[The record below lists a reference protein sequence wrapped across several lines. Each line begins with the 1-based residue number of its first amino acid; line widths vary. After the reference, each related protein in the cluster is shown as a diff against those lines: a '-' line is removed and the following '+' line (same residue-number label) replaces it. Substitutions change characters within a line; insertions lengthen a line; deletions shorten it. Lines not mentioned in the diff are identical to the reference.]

1 MENCTA
7 NFRRI
12 ARKNLRVLSRRE
24 RRKVSANRAT
34 NVAIKDT
41 SIEYPNVDLKTLRF
55 RTNTF
60 NKMEYEI
67 IERSFII
74 PR

>member
-24 RRKVSANRAT
+24 RRKVSVNRAT
-34 NVAIKDT
+34 NVAIKIFRSNR
-41 SIEYPNVDLKTLRF
+41 SILVSNIRMSISKLCDLEPTRLIKW
-55 RTNTF
+55 NM
-60 NKMEYEI
+60 K
-67 IERSFII
+67 
-74 PR
+74 